1 MDCHW
6 VNWEPNDTKET
17 PLKKSPCRN
26 VNASWSRQRGDPP
39 ISGEHCPVQ
48 TPGNNAPHVNTA
60 FKILRRIGFAVSLSI
75 EGFPSKSVAKLSRP
89 LSSSSLRSRWMRC
102 RMVMPRN
109 PVRPILRLGRYLL
122 VEKDVTHLANPTNIS
137 QGLLF
142 LQSWIMWFTSVT
154 WFIACH
160 QERRGMV
167 GGPVC
172 RDIRRRRS
180 RILGP
185 LIVPSPEASVTFLVN
200 ALELVHTASTISV
213 DDIIHC
219 GFLATVHVLSL
230 TA

>member
-1 MDCHW
+1 
-6 VNWEPNDTKET
+6 
-17 PLKKSPCRN
+17 
-26 VNASWSRQRGDPP
+26 
-39 ISGEHCPVQ
+39 
-48 TPGNNAPHVNTA
+48 
-60 FKILRRIGFAVSLSI
+60 
-75 EGFPSKSVAKLSRP
+75 
-89 LSSSSLRSRWMRC
+89 MRC
-102 RMVMPRN
+102 RIVMPRN

-160 QERRGMV
+160 HERRGMV

-185 LIVPSPEASVTFLVN
+185 LIVSIAKPLVSLVVN
-200 ALELVHTASTISV
+200 ALELVLTAWSMSV
-213 DDIIHC
+213 DDIMHR
-219 GFLATVHVLSL
+219 GWLATVHVLPL